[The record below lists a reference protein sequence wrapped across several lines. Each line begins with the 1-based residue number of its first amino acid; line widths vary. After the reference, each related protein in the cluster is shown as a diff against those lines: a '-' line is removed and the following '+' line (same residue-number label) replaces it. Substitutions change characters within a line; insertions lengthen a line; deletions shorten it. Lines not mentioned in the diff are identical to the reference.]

1 MPISSIPISV
11 RSSVNLSDIN
21 IDTDLDM
28 GSNSIIGYIPTTN
41 INTYLKDLITEDDK
55 KVFVLGTP
63 TVITLSADLTEYS
76 TYQSMAQTTRLTYTA
91 TAKRLIKFKTKAD
104 VRTSN
109 GAFGQSTI
117 TTYFK
122 NSIVNSQTGSSTKYE
137 TKSYTQSNLVSVDIG
152 DKIEM
157 KWNGNVYS
165 GCTNYVKNVYIE
177 VIEFAEIETNKI
189 ADTSFTF

>member
-1 MPISSIPISV
+1 MPISSFPISV
-11 RSSVNLSDIN
+11 KSSVNLSDIN

-63 TVITLSADLTEYS
+63 TVKTLSADLTEYS
-76 TYQSMAQTTRLTYTA
+76 TYQSTAQTTRLTYTA
-91 TAKRLIKFKTKAD
+91 TAKRFIKFKTKAD
-104 VRTSN
+104 VRIS
-109 GAFGQSTI
+109 GAYGQSTI

-122 NSIVNSQTGSSTKYE
+122 NSIVNSQTGTSTSYE

-157 KWNGNVYS
+157 KWNGNGYS
-165 GCTNYVKNVYIE
+165 GVTNYVKNVYIE